1 MAFDGLFTYSI
12 TADLQQLVTGRIT
25 KIHQPNAQEVILHV
39 RANGKNHKLLFS
51 IHSSYARVHLTEH
64 TIENPAEPPMFCMLL
79 RKHLEGGFIASIKQH
94 DFDRIIIVEIESKMK
109 LEILS

>member
-51 IHSSYARVHLTEH
+51 NHSSYARVHLTEQS
-64 TIENPAEPPMFCMLL
+64 IENPAEPPMFCMLL
-79 RKHLEGGFIASIKQH
+79 RKHLEGGFISSVKQFG
-94 DFDRIIIVEIESKMK
+94 FDRIIIVEIESK
-109 LEILS
+109 

>member
-39 RANGKNHKLLFS
+39 RANGKIINYCFLSTLLMHAF
-51 IHSSYARVHLTEH
+51 T
-64 TIENPAEPPMFCMLL
+64 
-79 RKHLEGGFIASIKQH
+79 
-94 DFDRIIIVEIESKMK
+94 
-109 LEILS
+109 

>member
-1 MAFDGLFTYSI
+1 MNANATRKNTKVPRCLISLERGIHMAFDGLFTYSI
-12 TADLQQLVTGRIT
+12 TADLQQPVTGRIT

-64 TIENPAEPPMFCMLL
+64 TIENRQSPQCFACFCVN
-79 RKHLEGGFIASIKQH
+79 I
-94 DFDRIIIVEIESKMK
+94 
-109 LEILS
+109 